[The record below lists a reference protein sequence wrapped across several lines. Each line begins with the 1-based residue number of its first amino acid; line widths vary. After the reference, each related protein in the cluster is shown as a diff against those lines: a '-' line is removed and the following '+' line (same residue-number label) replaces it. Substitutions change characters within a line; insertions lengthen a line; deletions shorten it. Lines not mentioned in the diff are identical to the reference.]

1 MLQPEPV
8 CLLIAD
14 ISGYTSYLAGVELDH
29 AHDIL
34 ADLIGTIVT
43 ALRPTFRLAKL
54 EGDAAFV
61 FAPAGKLDASLLL
74 DTVERCYFGFRRRRR
89 DVRQATSCPC
99 NACVRIPD
107 LNLKF
112 VVHHGMALRQ
122 RIAGREELLGSDV
135 IVVHRLLKNEIVERL
150 GIGAYALLTQA
161 SVDAVAIDPQALGMQ
176 PRAETYEHVGE
187 VGTWVHDLE
196 RRWQEEEARQRVF
209 VTPAESWFT
218 VSVSTTAPPQLAWEF
233 LTAPGR
239 RPSWQVGVTEVVL
252 ADSTGNR
259 RAVGATNHCVH
270 GTEGG
275 VTEEILDWR
284 PYDYLSD
291 RGTHHTP
298 AGPVK
303 MLETIELEPTATGTT
318 VHFRY
323 GPPKTAKERAIMAG
337 LEPMY
342 RGVFAARMARL
353 VEQLDAETAARG
365 AAQAEE
371 PELPAPRA
379 DGVLAGLAPDA
390 AAGSGSA
397 THAPVGGS

>member
-14 ISGYTSYLAGVELDH
+14 ISGYTRYLAGVELDH
-29 AHDIL
+29 SQDIL
-34 ADLIGTIVT
+34 ADLIGTVVT

-61 FAPAGKLDASLLL
+61 FAPAAKLDGSLLL
-74 DTVERCYFGFRRRRR
+74 DTIERCYFGFRRRRR

-112 VVHHGMALRQ
+112 VVHHGLALRH
-122 RIAGREELLGSDV
+122 RIAGRDELLGSDV
-135 IVVHRLLKNEIVERL
+135 IVVHRLLKNEVAERL
-150 GIGAYALLTQA
+150 GIGAYVLLTQA
-161 SVDAVAIDPQALGMQ
+161 TADAVAIDPAALGMQ
-176 PRAETYEHVGE
+176 PLVETYEHLGE
-187 VGTWVHDLE
+187 VSTWVHDLE
-196 RRWQEEEARQRVF
+196 RRWQEEEAHKRVF
-209 VTPAESWFT
+209 VTPAASWFT
-218 VSVSTTAPPQLAWEF
+218 VSVATTAPPQLAWEF

-252 ADSTGNR
+252 AESTGNR

-270 GTEGG
+270 GSEGG
-275 VTEEILDWR
+275 VVEEILDWR
-284 PYDYLSD
+284 PYDYLTD
-291 RGTHHTP
+291 NGTHMTP
-298 AGPVK
+298 GGPVK

-323 GPPKTAKERAIMAG
+323 GLPRTAKERAIMKG

-342 RGVFAARMARL
+342 RDVFAARMQRL
-353 VEQLDAETAARG
+353 VDQLDAEVATRGTEQAR
-365 AAQAEE
+365 E
-371 PELPAPRA
+371 PELPVSRA
-379 DGVLAGLAPDA
+379 DGVLAGLAPDS
-390 AAGSGSA
+390 AGHRG
-397 THAPVGGS
+397 